1 MSTQTIE
8 ITNFIGG
15 ERAPA
20 ADGRSSELID
30 PSTGEVFATAPVS
43 GQADIDAAFQSAAR
57 AFETWRDSTPSDRQR
72 ALLRIADAIE
82 ERADELVAIESR
94 NTGKPREL
102 TTSEELPPMCDQIRF
117 FAGAARVLDGK
128 SAGEYMEGHTS
139 FIRRE
144 PVGVCGA
151 VTPWNYPAMM
161 AVWKW
166 APALAAGN
174 AMVLKPS
181 DTTPASTV
189 WMAELMAEFLP
200 PGVFNVVCGDRETGA
215 ALVAHPIPA
224 MVSIT
229 GSVGAGIAVAKTAAD
244 DVKRVHLELGGKA
257 PVIVFDDADLEL
269 ASENIAIAGYFNAGQ
284 DCTAATRVLAAPR
297 IHDDFVA
304 ALSEQA
310 RNTRTG
316 PPDDGDVLYGPL
328 NNANQLE
335 RVSGLVE
342 RAPDH
347 ASVVAGGHRQGE
359 RGYFYEPTVV
369 DGLRQD
375 DEMIQ
380 NEIFGPVITV
390 QSFDDEDKAIE
401 WANGVPY
408 GLASS
413 VWTEDHGR
421 AMRVSRRL
429 DFGCV
434 WINCHIPL
442 VAEMPHGGFKRS
454 GYGKD
459 LSMYGLE
466 DYTRVKHVM
475 SYIERRDG

>member
-1 MSTQTIE
+1 MATE
-8 ITNFIGG
+8 ITNFIHG
-15 ERAPA
+15 ERVAA
-20 ADGRSSELID
+20 ADGRTTDLID
-30 PSTGEVFATAPVS
+30 PSTGDAYATAALSSEV
-43 GQADIDAAFQSAAR
+43 DIDAAFSAAER
-57 AFETWRDSTPSDRQR
+57 AFDSWRDSTPSDRQR

-82 ERADELVAIESR
+82 ERADELVAVESQ
-94 NTGKPREL
+94 NTGKPRQL
-102 TTSEELPPMCDQIRF
+102 TADEEVPPMCDQIRF
-117 FAGAARVLDGK
+117 FAGAARVLEGR
-128 SAGEYMEGHTS
+128 SAGEYMSGFTS

-174 AMVLKPS
+174 TMVLKPS

-200 PGVFNVVCGDRETGA
+200 PGVFNVVCGDRDTGA
-215 ALVAHPIPA
+215 ALVSHPTPQ

-229 GSVGAGIAVAKTAAD
+229 GSVRAGMAVAKAAAD

-257 PVIVFDDADLEL
+257 PVIVFDDADLAL
-269 ASENIAIAGYFNAGQ
+269 AAENIAIAGYFNAGQ
-284 DCTAATRVLAAPR
+284 DCTAATRVLAGPR
-297 IHDDFVA
+297 VHDDFVA
-304 ALSEQA
+304 ALEEQA
-310 RNTRTG
+310 RSTRTG
-316 PPDDGDVLYGPL
+316 PPDDGEVLYGPL
-328 NNANQLE
+328 NNATQLE
-335 RVSGLVE
+335 RVSGFVD

-347 ASVVAGGHRQGE
+347 ASVVTGGHRQGD
-359 RGYFYEPTVV
+359 RGYFFEPTVV
-369 DGLRQD
+369 DGLQQG

-380 NEIFGPVITV
+380 NEVFGPVITV
-390 QSFDDEDKAIE
+390 QTFSDEDEAVR

-421 AMRVSRRL
+421 AMRMSRRL

-442 VAEMPHGGFKRS
+442 VAEMPHGGFKHS

-459 LSMYGLE
+459 LSLYGLE

-475 SYIERRDG
+475 SYIEPREG

>member
-1 MSTQTIE
+1 MATE
-8 ITNFIGG
+8 ITNFIHG
-15 ERAPA
+15 ERVAA
-20 ADGRSSELID
+20 ADGRTTDLID
-30 PSTGEVFATAPVS
+30 PSTGQAYATAALSSEV
-43 GQADIDAAFQSAAR
+43 DIDAAFSAAER
-57 AFETWRDSTPSDRQR
+57 AFDSWRDSTPSDRQR

-82 ERADELVAIESR
+82 ERADELVAVESQ
-94 NTGKPREL
+94 NTGKPRQL
-102 TTSEELPPMCDQIRF
+102 TADEEVPPMCDQIRF
-117 FAGAARVLDGK
+117 FAGAARVLEGR
-128 SAGEYMEGHTS
+128 SAGEYMSGFTS

-144 PVGVCGA
+144 AVGVCGA

-174 AMVLKPS
+174 TMVLKPS

-200 PGVFNVVCGDRETGA
+200 PGVFNVVCGDRDTGA
-215 ALVAHPIPA
+215 GLVSHPTPQ

-229 GSVGAGIAVAKTAAD
+229 GSVRAGMAVAKAAAD

-257 PVIVFDDADLEL
+257 PVIVFDDADLAL
-269 ASENIAIAGYFNAGQ
+269 AAENIAIAGYFNAGQ
-284 DCTAATRVLAAPR
+284 DCTAATRVLAGPR
-297 IHDDFVA
+297 VHDDFVA
-304 ALSEQA
+304 ALEEQA

-316 PPDDGDVLYGPL
+316 PPDDGEVLYGPL

-335 RVSGLVE
+335 RVSGFVD

-347 ASVVAGGHRQGE
+347 ASVVTGGHRQGD
-359 RGYFYEPTVV
+359 RGYFFEPTVV
-369 DGLRQD
+369 DGLQQG

-380 NEIFGPVITV
+380 NEVFGPVITV
-390 QSFDDEDKAIE
+390 QTFSDEDEAVR

-421 AMRVSRRL
+421 AMRMSRRL

-442 VAEMPHGGFKRS
+442 VAEMPHGGFKHS

-459 LSMYGLE
+459 LSLYGLE

-475 SYIERRDG
+475 SYIEPREG